1 MPRGQESFD
10 EPPQNLDR
18 PRSIADLSD
27 REESSPST
35 RENSRRSRAAP
46 RAGGLPDDFE
56 RVVERRS
63 NNNLK
68 RSSVVVVRRERSE
81 RFPVN
86 DCRSVAGS
94 ARRGFA
100 GWDARRIAGRAPRC
114 CSGIRSAGVR
124 FICRRMPESVQEE
137 SGRGYARDPR
147 TALRLSSNAK
157 GRNCLRSLVTA

>member
-1 MPRGQESFD
+1 MTNREQRH
-10 EPPQNLDR
+10 PPMDFR
-18 PRSIADLSD
+18 TSSSASSSAAD
-27 REESSPST
+27 
-35 RENSRRSRAAP
+35 
-46 RAGGLPDDFE
+46 
-56 RVVERRS
+56 

-68 RSSVVVVRRERSE
+68 RSSVVVRRERSE

-100 GWDARRIAGRAPRC
+100 GWDARRVAGRAPRC

-124 FICRRMPESVQEE
+124 FICRRMPELVQEE

-147 TALRLSSNAK
+147 TALKLSSTPRGGTVFAPWL
-157 GRNCLRSLVTA
+157 GPERDDGVCCSPAEGQDLA